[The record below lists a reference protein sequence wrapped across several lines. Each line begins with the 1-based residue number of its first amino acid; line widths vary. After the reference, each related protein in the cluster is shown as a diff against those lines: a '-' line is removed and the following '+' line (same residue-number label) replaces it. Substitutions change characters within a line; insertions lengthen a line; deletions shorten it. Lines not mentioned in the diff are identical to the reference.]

1 MIIIDAELRRFVRK
15 IVEVESPD
23 IPVLSYQEL
32 TAELRIQPLGTV
44 SMKMSQMPNIDE
56 ESGQT
61 AAAKAAKQRA

>member
-1 MIIIDAELRRFVRK
+1 VIIIDAELRRFVRK